1 MGTVVRVIPG
11 SRGPSARSL
20 RAAVLALAA
29 GALVVLLPA
38 VAPVPA
44 AAAAVPTDAGPAW
57 EQAWSW
63 DGIAAAVPPGC
74 AATAG
79 GGIACA
85 GRPLMYA
92 RVTLRARLPRLA
104 GAVTRIALDR
114 SGVTLPGGAGG
125 THTYTLTWSPEAV
138 SLAVDGREV
147 QRAVSYPGPCL
158 LRLTVAPA
166 HRVPRGAGLLVES
179 LRVEVPGA
187 PGRAVGAGAV
197 AATAAGVSRGGPP
210 PALPGPV
217 GSELPGRLPDTISA
231 LQTTTFGVSWML
243 GGTCVALGV
252 LLGVLRAALASR
264 RRPLAGS

>member
-1 MGTVVRVIPG
+1 M
-11 SRGPSARSL
+11 
-20 RAAVLALAA
+20 
-29 GALVVLLPA
+29 
-38 VAPVPA
+38 
-44 AAAAVPTDAGPAW
+44 
-57 EQAWSW
+57 
-63 DGIAAAVPPGC
+63 
-74 AATAG
+74 
-79 GGIACA
+79 
-85 GRPLMYA
+85 
-92 RVTLRARLPRLA
+92 
-104 GAVTRIALDR
+104 TRIALDR

-125 THTYTLTWSPEAV
+125 THTCTLTWSPEAV

-197 AATAAGVSRGGPP
+197 AATAAGVSGAVLRRPCR
-210 PALPGPV
+210 A
-217 GSELPGRLPDTISA
+217 GRLGASRPAPETTISA

-264 RRPLAGS
+264 RRPLRAGS